1 MWAKERHQRILSM
14 LAANQQ
20 VSANDLAKM
29 LNVSRETVRRDLVDL
44 AETGKVNRVHGGAV
58 LPEPRSEQPFRQRMT
73 AQLRAKSEIARKAAA
88 LIQPGQTILVDAG
101 TTTAIF
107 AREIVKLS
115 GVSVITNSLDVATT
129 LQGAGR
135 EVLLLGG
142 SMAADVPATVG
153 ELTLSEIRRF
163 RADLCFS
170 APVAVHP
177 VKGAFFYDL
186 KEAEIAI
193 AMAAQAPR
201 SILLADHSKLGET
214 SRVRSWEPEG
224 IDVLVTDRAAGAD
237 LVTAFR
243 EAGVEV
249 TATEQRVRSA

>member
-14 LAANQQ
+14 LAASQQ
-20 VSANDLAKM
+20 VSANDLAQM

-44 AETGKVNRVHGGAV
+44 EESGQVNRVHGGAI

-107 AREIVKLS
+107 ARELAKLS
-115 GVSVITNSLDVATT
+115 GVSVITNSLDVAST

-135 EVLLLGG
+135 QVLLLGG
-142 SMAADVPATVG
+142 RMATDVPATVG

-163 RADLCFS
+163 HADLCFS
-170 APVAVHP
+170 APVAVHAT
-177 VKGAFFYDL
+177 KGAFFYDL
-186 KEAEIAI
+186 QEAEIAI

-201 SILLADHSKLGET
+201 SILLADHCKLGEI
-214 SRVRSWEPEG
+214 SRVRSWTAGE
-224 IDVLVTDRAAGAD
+224 IDVLVTNRAAAAER
-237 LVTAFR
+237 LAAFR
-243 EAGVEV
+243 QAGVNV
-249 TATEQRVRSA
+249 PA

>member
-14 LAANQQ
+14 LAAKQQ
-20 VSANDLAKM
+20 VSANDLAEM
-29 LNVSRETVRRDLVDL
+29 LKVSRETVRRDLVDL
-44 AETGKVNRVHGGAV
+44 EETGQVNRVHGGAI
-58 LPEPRSEQPFRQRMT
+58 LPEPRSEQPFRKRIS
-73 AQLRAKSEIARKAAA
+73 AQLRAKSEIARKAAG

-107 AREIVKLS
+107 ARELAKLS

-129 LQGAGR
+129 LQGASR

-142 SMAADVPATVG
+142 RMAADVPATVG

-163 RADLCFS
+163 SADLCFS

-177 VKGAFFYDL
+177 TKGAFFYDL
-186 KEAEIAI
+186 QEAEIAI
-193 AMAAQAPR
+193 AMAEQAPR

-214 SRVRSWEPEG
+214 SRVRSWEPGE
-224 IDVLVTDRAAGAD
+224 IDVLVTNRAVTSEN
-237 LVTAFR
+237 LVAFR
-243 EAGVEV
+243 QAGVQV
-249 TATEQRVRSA
+249 ATMDHHRHSA